1 MKEITKEYKVG
12 KKRQHTSLIKTTTR
26 TGDIDEFVES
36 NNKEYSND
44 YLISDLIRFFTEYLE
59 SRGVDSDYKGAW
71 TCSGEKINCKEKSID
86 GKKENE
92 AEFKKILRIK
102 GVSTY
107 VGFIEK
113 HYKNDRGVVIAA
125 RGLREIMSAQSA
137 MQSGNHEKAITHIL
151 KAGNASRI
159 VVVADMEAQWHA
171 GKSRVSEAHA
181 ERKSLTDQRKEKA
194 LELYREKKGLP
205 RYARWS
211 DSAISERIAEE
222 LELHPSTVRRYLNGV
237 K

>member
-1 MKEITKEYKVG
+1 MKELTKEYKVG

-36 NNKEYSND
+36 SNKEFSND

-71 TCSGEKINCKEKSID
+71 TCSGEKINFKEKSID
-86 GKKENE
+86 GKKEN
-92 AEFKKILRIK
+92 K

-107 VGFIEK
+107 VGFIEER
-113 HYKNDRGVVIAA
+113 YKDDRGVVIAA
-125 RGLREIMSAQSA
+125 RGLQEIMSAQSA
-137 MQSGNHEKAITHIL
+137 MRSGNHEKAITHIL
-151 KAGNASRI
+151 RAGNASRI

-171 GKSRVSEAHA
+171 GKSRVSEAHSA
-181 ERKSLTDQRKEKA
+181 RESLADQRKERA

-222 LELHPSTVRRYLNGV
+222 LGLGSSTVRKYLKGV